1 MNSSR
6 GAIGNVTATPELVEM
21 AMAYSRSRVLC
32 AAARL
37 GIADALGD
45 GERSVEELAAACAS
59 DAQALYRL
67 LRTLASLGITA
78 ESSPGRF
85 VLAPF
90 GQPLR
95 KDVPDSAWA
104 GVVFWAD
111 LLADSWSHLT
121 ECIRSG
127 KTAAQIMESEGIASR
142 WSTAPDSHAIFRAVM
157 GTGPAENYM
166 PIARQWDF
174 GGRDTVADLG
184 GGGGALI
191 EAILSSYPQ
200 LKGMLVDR
208 PDAIEAAKPRFEASK
223 SGSRCKLIAVDLQNE
238 VPSGADVYILKHVLH
253 GYRDDAA
260 IEILGNCRKAAES
273 DGRLLIIE
281 FVLPDVIPQPDS
293 QLQARLLSDLNMLA
307 VTGGKERSAAEWSRL
322 LRGAGFT
329 LERIVPVAEL
339 DVSIIEAR

>member
-6 GAIGNVTATPELVEM
+6 GAIGNVIATPELVEM

-37 GIADALGD
+37 GVADALGD
-45 GERSVEELAAACAS
+45 DERSVEELASACAS
-59 DAQALYRL
+59 DVHALYRL

-127 KTAAQIMESEGIASR
+127 RTAAQIMESEGIASR
-142 WSTAPDSHAIFRAVM
+142 WSTAPDAHAIFRAVM
-157 GTGPAENYM
+157 GTGPTENYI

-174 GGRDTVADLG
+174 GGRGTVADLG
-184 GGGGALI
+184 GGEGALI
-191 EAILSSYPQ
+191 EAILSSYQQ
-200 LKGMLVDR
+200 LRGMLVDR
-208 PDAIEAAKPRFEASK
+208 PDAIEAAKP
-223 SGSRCKLIAVDLQNE
+223 
-238 VPSGADVYILKHVLH
+238 
-253 GYRDDAA
+253 
-260 IEILGNCRKAAES
+260 
-273 DGRLLIIE
+273 
-281 FVLPDVIPQPDS
+281 
-293 QLQARLLSDLNMLA
+293 
-307 VTGGKERSAAEWSRL
+307 
-322 LRGAGFT
+322 
-329 LERIVPVAEL
+329 
-339 DVSIIEAR
+339 